1 MTEPREVWAL
11 ADAIEPGLARAIL
24 VGLRA
29 AQSRVTL
36 DSLAAAL
43 ARDQW
48 AALALL
54 APLAQDFAD
63 AARVLADTFSDA
75 AEQARRD
82 LERG

>member
-1 MTEPREVWAL
+1 MKNQHDVLTL

-43 ARDQW
+43 ARDQR

-63 AARVLADTFSDA
+63 ARALVADTFTDA
-75 AEQARRD
+75 ATSALHD
-82 LERG
+82 LERP